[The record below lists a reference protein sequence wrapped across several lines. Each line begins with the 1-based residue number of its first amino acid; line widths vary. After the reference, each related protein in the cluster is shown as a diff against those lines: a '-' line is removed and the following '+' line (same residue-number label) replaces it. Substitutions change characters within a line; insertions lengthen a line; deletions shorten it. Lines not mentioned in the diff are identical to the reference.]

1 MRFQDHVVRTTQ
13 KAVDDVIR
21 AAQAVP
27 ADHIDWTPMGSARSV
42 LSQMREIATTADF
55 FLPIVQEGTVPVFDE
70 HARREAIRI
79 RQSHDTLEKC
89 VEGARRGVSELCQ
102 AISAFPDSRLEE
114 EISMPFGGGVTM
126 TMSEVLALPSWNM
139 VYHLGQINQIQLML
153 GDRDMH

>member
-27 ADHIDWTPMGSARSV
+27 EDQIDWVPMGSARSV

-55 FLPIVQEGTVPVFDE
+55 FLPIVREGKPPVFDE

-79 RQSHDTLEKC
+79 RNSHDTLEKC

-102 AISAFPDSRLEE
+102 AISAFPDNRLED
-114 EISMPFGGGVTM
+114 EISLPFGGGVIMPM
-126 TMSEVLALPSWNM
+126 TEVLALPSWNM
-139 VYHLGQINQIQLML
+139 IYHLGQINQIQLML
-153 GDRDMH
+153 GDREMH

>member
-13 KAVDDVIR
+13 KALEDVIR
-21 AAQAVP
+21 SAQAVP
-27 ADHIDWTPMGSARSV
+27 EDHVDWIPMGSARSV

-55 FLPIVQEGTVPVFDE
+55 FLPIVRDGKPPVFDE
-70 HARREAIRI
+70 HARREAVRI

-89 VEGARRGVSELCQ
+89 VDGARRGVSELCQ
-102 AISAFPDSRLEE
+102 AISAVPDSRLEE
-114 EISMPFGGGVTM
+114 EISLPFGGGVIM

-153 GDRDMH
+153 GDREMH

>member
-27 ADHIDWTPMGSARSV
+27 EDQIDWVPMGSARSV

-55 FLPIVQEGTVPVFDE
+55 FLPIVSEGKPPIFDE

-79 RQSHDTLEKC
+79 RNSHDTLDKC

-102 AISAFPDSRLEE
+102 AISAFPDNRLED
-114 EISMPFGGGVTM
+114 EISLPFGGGVIMPM
-126 TMSEVLALPSWNM
+126 TEVLALPSWNM
-139 VYHLGQINQIQLML
+139 IYHLGQINQIQLML
-153 GDRDMH
+153 GDREMH